1 METTDVAKI
10 FDEATQA
17 GWFQPKW
24 YVLFVRS
31 NQEKRVSQHLQ
42 SRAIE
47 HFLPV
52 FESDRQWKDRKV
64 KLQCPLFPGYVF
76 IRLPLTERLN
86 ALVVPNVLSL
96 VGTTNVPSVIADD
109 EIQWI
114 RRGMEHGRVE
124 PHPYLKVGTRVVVKA
139 GAMAGLEGILLRTQN
154 NTRVLVGLDSISRA
168 FAVEVDC
175 NWLEPAAPK
184 TNPLPHLLK
193 DLCIAT

>member
-1 METTDVAKI
+1 MERTDVAKI
-10 FDEATQA
+10 FDKDTQA

-52 FESDRQWKDRKV
+52 FESVRQWKDRKV

-76 IRLPLTERLN
+76 VKLPLTERLK

-96 VGTTNVPSVIADD
+96 VGSTNVPSVMSDE

-114 RRGMEHGRVE
+114 RRGLEHGRAE
-124 PHPYLKVGTRVVVKA
+124 PHPYLRVGTRVVVKA

-175 NWLEPAAPK
+175 NWLEPAAAK
-184 TNPLPHLLK
+184 TNLHRI
-193 DLCIAT
+193 C